1 MSIILPTSPV
11 QESALRSIWGV
22 ELEQAA
28 LHALVCEGCRSGRLT
43 PREVGVLLGLTDRW
57 SVERWL
63 AERGV
68 TRAYGESELAHDRAA
83 LADELGAVE

>member
-1 MSIILPTSPV
+1 ML
-11 QESALRSIWGV
+11 
-22 ELEQAA
+22 LE
-28 LHALVCEGCRSGRLT
+28 
-43 PREVGVLLGLTDRW
+43 LTDRW